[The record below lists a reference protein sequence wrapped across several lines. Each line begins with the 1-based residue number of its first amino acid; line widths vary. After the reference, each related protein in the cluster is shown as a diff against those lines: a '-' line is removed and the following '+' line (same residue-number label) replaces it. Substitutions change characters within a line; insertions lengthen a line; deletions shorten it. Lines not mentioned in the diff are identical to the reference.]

1 MPPVSA
7 CQNRRN
13 ILVFYTTDIYLSF
26 MPRQTRLHAL
36 LDALRSGTTHRAA
49 DLALRLS
56 VSQRTLYRDIQALQ
70 AAGVPVQGTRGTGYR
85 LTDQIRLPP
94 LDLAPAELEALS
106 LGLAIL
112 GQSADPD
119 LSQAATTLADRI
131 ETLLPEA
138 TIAPADA
145 WKLQKSPFSN
155 AARGAS
161 HIPRIRAA
169 IRARQKLRLTYH
181 SRSDRI
187 TTRTIRPL
195 HLGSLGPVWTLTA
208 WCEWRKSMR
217 DFRLDLIET
226 SEALPELFLEDRD

>member
-1 MPPVSA
+1 MPH
-7 CQNRRN
+7 Q
-13 ILVFYTTDIYLSF
+13 T
-26 MPRQTRLHAL
+26 RQIRLHAL

-49 DLALRLS
+49 DLAGRLG

-131 ETLLPEA
+131 DALLPEA
-138 TIAPADA
+138 AIAPADA

-155 AARGAS
+155 AARAAS

-181 SRSDRI
+181 SQGHAQSDRI

-195 HLGSLGPVWTLTA
+195 SLASLGPVWTLTA
-208 WCEWRKSMR
+208 WCEWRQAMR

-226 SEALPELFLEDRD
+226 TEALPELFLEDSG

>member
-1 MPPVSA
+1 MS
-7 CQNRRN
+7 RE
-13 ILVFYTTDIYLSF
+13 
-26 MPRQTRLHAL
+26 TRLHAL
-36 LDALRSGTTHRAA
+36 LDALRGDGTHRAA
-49 DLALRLS
+49 DLARQLS
-56 VSQRTLYRDIQALQ
+56 VSQRTLYRDIGALQ
-70 AAGVPVQGTRGTGYR
+70 ASGVPVAGTRGSGYR
-85 LTDQIRLPP
+85 LTEQIRLPP
-94 LDLAPAELEALS
+94 LELAPAELEALS

-119 LSQAATTLADRI
+119 LSKAATTLADRI
-131 ETLLPEA
+131 EALLPEA
-138 TIAPADA
+138 AIAPADA

-155 AARGAS
+155 AARAAS

-181 SRSDRI
+181 SRGDRI

-195 HLGSLGPVWTLTA
+195 HLASLGPVWTLTA
-208 WCEWRKSMR
+208 WCEWRQAMR